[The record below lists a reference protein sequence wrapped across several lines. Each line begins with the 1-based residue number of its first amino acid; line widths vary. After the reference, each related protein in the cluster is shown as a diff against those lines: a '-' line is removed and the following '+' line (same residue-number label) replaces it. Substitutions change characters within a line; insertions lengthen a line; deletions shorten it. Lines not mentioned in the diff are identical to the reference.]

1 MENCGLDLHKMESQL
16 CIVNESGQV
25 VLERRIRSRR
35 EEFAKLLGN
44 RPRLKILLESSTESE
59 WAARALEEL
68 GHEVIV
74 ADPNFAPMYA
84 TRNKRVKT
92 DKRDAA
98 ALAQACRLGAYRP
111 AHRVSDAQQHV
122 RTRLSVRQLMVE
134 SRTSFIA
141 QASAL
146 LRRSGYRLKTGE
158 AASFPK
164 RVRALALPGKLLS
177 QIAPALR
184 MIVCLNEQIE
194 EVEELL
200 ALATRDDAD
209 VQRLQ
214 TMPSVGPITSA
225 ALVAAFDGA
234 QRFHS
239 VQQARSYLGLVPR
252 ELSSGEHQRRGHI
265 TKVGNRRVRALLVQ
279 AAWGILRSHQQ
290 AIAPLKQ
297 WAAQLAARRGKR
309 LAVVALARRIGGIL
323 WAMLRDGRDYS
334 PPRPQIAAA

>member
-1 MENCGLDLHKMESQL
+1 M
-16 CIVNESGQV
+16 
-25 VLERRIRSRR
+25 
-35 EEFAKLLGN
+35 
-44 RPRLKILLESSTESE
+44 KILLESSTESE
-59 WAARALEEL
+59 WAARALEQL

-98 ALAQACRLGAYRP
+98 ALAQPCRLGAHRP

-134 SRTSFIA
+134 SRSAFIA

-146 LRRSGYRLKTGE
+146 VRRSGYRLKSGE

-164 RVRALALPGKLLS
+164 RVRDLALPGKLLS
-177 QIAPALR
+177 EIAPTLR

-200 ALATRDDAD
+200 ALATRHDAD

-252 ELSSGEHQRRGHI
+252 ELSSGEQQRRGHI

-279 AAWGILRSHQQ
+279 AARGILRKPPAGCGASQTVGGATRRQ
-290 AIAPLKQ
+290 AGKAPRRGRPRPAHRWNSLGH
-297 WAAQLAARRGKR
+297 AARRPR
-309 LAVVALARRIGGIL
+309 LLAP
-323 WAMLRDGRDYS
+323 A
-334 PPRPQIAAA
+334 PQPGCLTLFT